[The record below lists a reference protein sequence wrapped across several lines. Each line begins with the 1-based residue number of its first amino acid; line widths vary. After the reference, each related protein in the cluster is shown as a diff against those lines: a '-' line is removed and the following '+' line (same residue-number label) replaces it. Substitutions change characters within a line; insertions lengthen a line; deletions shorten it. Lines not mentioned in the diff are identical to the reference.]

1 MTPLVGHRAALSAF
15 EAALASGSVHHAWL
29 LTGPQGI
36 GKARFARHAARLLVD
51 GTDRDA
57 ELIEER
63 RHPDVHFLTRE
74 VWDKSRPPN
83 IVPLDERKDDDV
95 PARSIRVS
103 QVRSLRAVMAKPPTL
118 SPRRAVILDAADDLE
133 REGANALLKMLEE
146 PPTGTIFLLVSHAS
160 GRLLPTIRSRC
171 RLLRF
176 DPLSDAEVG
185 QVLRAGLPDLA
196 EDELAALVRAGDGSP
211 GQAQRFAG
219 LDVADLDRRLAALA
233 EKGDPDG
240 AAIALADRLAPSSA
254 QPRYE
259 AFLDRAVR
267 MIAAEARRRQ
277 GPALRTALA
286 TYDEARDL
294 AAAARGQSLDARGT
308 AFEMAGLVARLS
320 DQS

>member
-1 MTPLVGHRAALSAF
+1 MPLAAF
-15 EAALASGSVHHAWL
+15 EGAMASGALHHAWL
-29 LTGPQGI
+29 LVGPQGI
-36 GKARFARHAARLLVD
+36 GKASFARHAARLLVE
-51 GTDRDA
+51 GNDRAA
-57 ELIEER
+57 ELIETR
-63 RHPDVHFLTRE
+63 RHPDVHFLVRE

-83 IVPLDERKDDDV
+83 IVPLDERKEDDA

-103 QVRSLRAVMAKPPTL
+103 QVRTLRGQMAKPPTL
-118 SPRRAVILDAADDLE
+118 SPRRVVLLDAADDLE

-146 PPTGTIFLLVSHAS
+146 PPASTVFLLVSHAP

-176 DPLSDAEVG
+176 DPLSDAEVT
-185 QVLRAGLPDLA
+185 QVLRAERPDLE

-211 GQAQRFAG
+211 GNAQRFAG

-233 EKGDPDG
+233 ASGDPG
-240 AAIALADRLAPSSA
+240 GNAIALADKLSSPSV

-267 MIAAEARRRQ
+267 VIAAEARRRE

-294 AAAARGQSLDARGT
+294 AAAALGQSLDARGT
-308 AFEMAGLVARLS
+308 AFEMAGLVARLAPPR
-320 DQS
+320 